1 MLPDFLGPGQ
11 LKITELLVDGVVR
24 YRESLDGPASGP
36 LASGPLARGPLAC
49 GQVSLGPA
57 DLGRTI
63 TVTLH
68 QSDADQRATKPWA
81 IRDGSPF

>member
-1 MLPDFLGPGQ
+1 
-11 LKITELLVDGVVR
+11 
-24 YRESLDGPASGP
+24 
-36 LASGPLARGPLAC
+36 
-49 GQVSLGPA
+49 VSLGPA

-68 QSDADQRATKPWA
+68 QADADQRATKPWA

>member
-36 LASGPLARGPLAC
+36 LARGPLAC

-68 QSDADQRATKPWA
+68 QADADQRATKPWA

>member
-1 MLPDFLGPGQ
+1 VLPDFLGPGQ

-36 LASGPLARGPLAC
+36 LASGPLAC

-68 QSDADQRATKPWA
+68 QADADHQATKPWA

>member
-11 LKITELLVDGVVR
+11 LKITELLVDGVAR

-36 LASGPLARGPLAC
+36 LAR

-68 QSDADQRATKPWA
+68 QADADQRATKPWA

>member
-1 MLPDFLGPGQ
+1 VLPDFLGPGQ
-11 LKITELLVDGVVR
+11 LKITELLVDGVAR
-24 YRESLDGPASGP
+24 YRESLDGPAS
-36 LASGPLARGPLAC
+36 GPLAC

-68 QSDADQRATKPWA
+68 QADADQRATKPWA